1 MCIHMCVCV
10 YVYACVMH
18 AFNHELSSHAHTN
31 SRYNLLIH
39 NLREGLTILGEAV
52 EHILHSRI
60 DFQANVA
67 AQLIYL
73 VGYLRIHTDT
83 DTDTG
88 THTHRIRIQISMYRH
103 VYSLIYTY
111 MYV

>member
-1 MCIHMCVCV
+1 MCEGV

-18 AFNHELSSHAHTN
+18 AFNHARSSHAHTN

-39 NLREGLTILGEAV
+39 NLREGLAILGEAV

-67 AQLIYL
+67 AQLLYL

-83 DTDTG
+83 DTDTDTG
-88 THTHRIRIQISMYRH
+88 THTHRIRIHISMYTN
-103 VYSLIYTY
+103 V
-111 MYV
+111 